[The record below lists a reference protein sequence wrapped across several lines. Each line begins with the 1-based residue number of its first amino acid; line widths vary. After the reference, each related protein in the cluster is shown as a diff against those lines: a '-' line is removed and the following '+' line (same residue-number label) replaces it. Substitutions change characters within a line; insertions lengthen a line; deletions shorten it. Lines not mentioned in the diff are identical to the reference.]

1 MDPSEIPWS
10 IVGDVSVAVMV
21 ATLIFTGWLIP
32 KGTVTKWLE
41 VQQKLVEA
49 ERRINDIQ
57 AASLKQ
63 QRTTTA
69 TLLDTNAKLV
79 DEYGKTTAYS
89 LQQIQQQ
96 AKEVAESDE

>member
-1 MDPSEIPWS
+1 MDPSAIPWS
-10 IVGDVSVAVMV
+10 IVGNVSVAVMV
-21 ATLIFTGWLIP
+21 AMLIFTGWLIP
-32 KGTVTKWLE
+32 KGTVSRWLE
-41 VQQKLVEA
+41 VQQKLVDA

-57 AASLKQ
+57 AASLNQ

-69 TLLDTNAKLV
+69 TLLETNSKLV

-96 AKEVAESDE
+96 AKEVTEPNE